1 MSRVLLSRSIVL
13 SGFMAT
19 GKSTVGRLVA
29 GALGLPFVDTDA
41 LIAAEVGRS
50 VGELFAAE
58 GEARFR
64 DREARIILPLL
75 NDGVARVIAF
85 GGGSVTIPRVR
96 HAALEAAT
104 VITLTAAPETIA
116 SRADSLAERPNL
128 GAASPLDRA
137 RDLLALR
144 REAYGECHAS
154 IVTDGQTPEAL
165 AARIVE
171 LSRRDAVAVPLG
183 VRSYAVELT
192 DARPEVL
199 ATTVQELAPS
209 SLVTVTDEN
218 VVAARGAWLDRA
230 LGSLGLRETRI
241 VLPPGEEHKTLAS
254 VGRIWDAALSAG
266 IDRQCLVVAFGG
278 GVVGDLA
285 GFAAS
290 TLLRGVRC
298 VQVATTLLSMVD
310 SSVGGKTGFDHA
322 AGKNLLGA
330 FFQPSRVVL
339 DLEHLTTLDP
349 RQRAAGLAEVVKIA
363 LVRDAP
369 LLAMLEAH
377 GAAIARGDR
386 EVLREVVR
394 ASVIAKM
401 RVVRED
407 EHETGVRALLNLG
420 HTVGHALETHGGY
433 AKWLH
438 GEAVAIGTVL
448 EIAAAERLG
457 FTPAGTH
464 ERARSLL
471 ERFELPTKADA
482 GEVAA
487 AWPFVLSDKKRTLSA
502 VKLPVVTRLGEGRV
516 ERVEIEALRA
526 AM

>member
-1 MSRVLLSRSIVL
+1 MRTVVL

-29 GALGLPFVDTDA
+29 EELGLPFLDTDS
-41 LIAAEVGRS
+41 LIAEEAGKT
-50 VGELFAAE
+50 VGELFASE

-64 DREARIILPLL
+64 DRERRLILPLL
-75 NDGVARVIAF
+75 TDGVPRVISF
-85 GGGSVTIPRVR
+85 GGGSMTIPRVR
-96 HAALEAAT
+96 HAALEVAT
-104 VITLTAAPETIA
+104 VITLTATAETIA
-116 SRADSLAERPNL
+116 SRARSVSERPNL
-128 GAASPLDRA
+128 GAASVVDRA

-154 IVTDGQTPEAL
+154 IPTDGRPPVEL
-165 AARIVE
+165 AARIAE
-171 LSRRDAVAVPLG
+171 LARRDMVAVPLG
-183 VRSYAVELT
+183 TRSYVVELT
-192 DARPEVL
+192 AGHPDVL
-199 ATTVQELAPS
+199 ERALRELDPS

-218 VVAARGAWLDRA
+218 LVTMRGAFLDAAIQR
-230 LGSLGLRETRI
+230 LGLRETRI
-241 VLPPGEEHKTLAS
+241 VLPPGERHKTLAS
-254 VGRIWDAALSAG
+254 ITRVWDAALSAG
-266 IDRQCLVVAFGG
+266 LDRQAVVIAFGG

-298 VQVATTLLSMVD
+298 VQVPTTLLSMVD

-339 DLEHLTTLDP
+339 DLEHLKTLPP
-349 RQRAAGLAEVVKIA
+349 RQRAAGLAEVVKVA

-369 LLAMLEAH
+369 LLDMLEAN
-377 GAAIARGDR
+377 AEAIAQGDR
-386 EVLREVVR
+386 AVLRDVVR

-420 HTVGHALETHGGY
+420 HTIGHALETHGGY
-433 AKWLH
+433 ARWLH
-438 GEAVAIGTVL
+438 GEAVAIGTAI

-457 FTPAGTH
+457 FTPPGTH
-464 ERARSLL
+464 ERAAALL
-471 ERFELPTKADA
+471 SRFGLPTTVDP
-482 GEVAA
+482 ETVAA
-487 AWPFVLSDKKRTLSA
+487 AWPYVMSDKKRTLSA
-502 VKLPVVTRLGEGRV
+502 VKLPVVTAPGEGRV
-516 ERVEIEALRA
+516 ERVELDALRSA
-526 AM
+526 LS